1 MKIAMVETATETP
14 LKFWSL
20 QEGVTEVRTHFRFDD
35 GSRVSPVCLGWAN
48 ETHAVLEVTPFE
60 VPEGKVTAGEP
71 SYGIE
76 DGNLVETYAVEDA
89 PEPEPERP
97 MVRKSV
103 VQQRLIAAGKM
114 ETAYAMLTAQPVY
127 FARWFAP
134 DHPSVYCDDP
144 DAMAMVEALEEDPE
158 VILAPEGA

>member
-1 MKIAMVETATETP
+1 MRIAMVETATETP

-20 QEGVTEVRTHFRFDD
+20 AEGVTEVRTKFVTD
-35 GSRVSPVCLGWAN
+35 GLRVSPVCLGWAN
-48 ETHAVLEVTPFE
+48 ETHAVLEVTPFA
-60 VPEGKVTAGEP
+60 VPEGKVTVGQP
-71 SYGIE
+71 SYAMQNGK
-76 DGNLVETYAVEDA
+76 LVETYAVEDA
-89 PEPEPERP
+89 PPAPEPERP

-103 VQQRLIAAGKM
+103 VQQRLIEAGKM

-144 DAMAMVEALEEDPE
+144 DAMGMVMALQEDPA
-158 VILAPEGA
+158 VILAPEAN